1 MKKISYILFSLLGMV
16 LATASCTGLEEENPV
31 LKTPTKFVL
40 NTPATANQYV
50 DLGADKEAGTVNFT
64 CSQPD
69 YGFAASADY
78 HMQVSLDESFAEYE
92 ELADAFNSCNMNVK
106 CSQIA
111 EAICKL
117 RGIEDEDSYTDEAAR
132 KVFFRVRAQILKME
146 ETSVVSNPVAM
157 EKVKGYFALRLPGYI
172 YLVGAHEGW
181 TGPTEANKEHYSGWR
196 LYESKNAIGSK
207 IYTGVFEIPA
217 GSFQFRFYT
226 ALNGWDN
233 DSYGIQ
239 EADSP
244 LDITMTDGIYSG
256 ALVKGKGSYNLPDW
270 EGGSVKITVN
280 MADEGKMSVKFEAGG
295 VDVSDKAFIYLVGA
309 PEGWAGPTSDNAAH
323 YEDWKLYDM
332 AGDGIYTG
340 TFTIPAEK
348 FQFRFYK
355 ELTGWDDASYGSQ
368 ADDAPIDIELTDGL
382 YTGPAVDGK
391 GSWQIADWAEDAK
404 VAITVNT
411 KTGKVTFQK
420 K

>member
-92 ELADAFNSCNMNVK
+92 ELGDAFNSCNMNVK

-146 ETSVVSNPVAM
+146 ETSIVSNVIAM

-172 YLVGAHEGW
+172 YLVGAPEGW
-181 TGPTEANKEHYSGWR
+181 TGPSEDNKAHYEPWK
-196 LYESKNAIGSK
+196 LFEDDNAVGSK
-207 IYTGVFEIPA
+207 VYYGEFDIPA
-217 GSFQFRFYT
+217 DKFQFRFYT
-226 ALNGWDN
+226 ALTGWDK

-239 EADSP
+239 EKDAP
-244 LDITMTDGIYSG
+244 KDISMTNGIYDG
-256 ALVKGKGSYNLPDW
+256 AIVKGKGSYQLPGW
-270 EGGSVKITVN
+270 AGGKVKITVN
-280 MADEGKMSVKFEAGG
+280 MSNDSKMTVKFE
-295 VDVSDKAFIYLVGA
+295 KVG
-309 PEGWAGPTSDNAAH
+309 
-323 YEDWKLYDM
+323 
-332 AGDGIYTG
+332 
-340 TFTIPAEK
+340 
-348 FQFRFYK
+348 
-355 ELTGWDDASYGSQ
+355 
-368 ADDAPIDIELTDGL
+368 
-382 YTGPAVDGK
+382 
-391 GSWQIADWAEDAK
+391 
-404 VAITVNT
+404 
-411 KTGKVTFQK
+411 
-420 K
+420 